1 MMTTTQPEAG
11 PGARLRGE
19 RGSALAIALI
29 FLLLMTLLGVS
40 AMQGSNLQERMAG
53 NLRDRNMAFQAAE
66 AALRTGET
74 WLMDVLNQSD
84 ANLNPN
90 LIDPAA
96 WDGSAPAGAVV
107 PPEPVVGLDGQL
119 ASDPLFYVAEPSL
132 RRIGIQLPPDF
143 RRIYPVT
150 ARGEGGSD
158 VAVVVLQS
166 TFEPPQ

>member
-1 MMTTTQPEAG
+1 MMAKRSNKSPFLHREH
-11 PGARLRGE
+11 
-19 RGSALAIALI
+19 GSALAVALI

-40 AMQGSNLQERMAG
+40 AMRGSNMQERMAG

-66 AALRTGET
+66 AALRGGEA
-74 WLMDVLNQSD
+74 WLMNVVNQQT
-84 ANLNPN
+84 AGLNPQIN
-90 LIDPAA
+90 NPAA
-96 WDGSAPAGAVV
+96 WTGAAPAPTGTVGA
-107 PPEPVVGLDGQL
+107 LDGQL
-119 ASDPLFYVAEPSL
+119 AGDPEFYVGPPSL
-132 RRIGIQLPPDF
+132 RRVGIQLPPDF

>member
-1 MMTTTQPEAG
+1 MAKLSNESFFRQ
-11 PGARLRGE
+11 RE
-19 RGSALAIALI
+19 RGSALAVALI

-40 AMQGSNLQERMAG
+40 AMRGSNMQERMAG

-66 AALRTGET
+66 AALRGGEA
-74 WLMDVLNQSD
+74 WLMNVVNQQT
-84 ANLNPN
+84 AGLNPQ
-90 LIDPAA
+90 IDNPAA
-96 WDGSAPAGAVV
+96 WTGAAPVPTGSVGA
-107 PPEPVVGLDGQL
+107 LDGQL
-119 ASDPLFYVAEPSL
+119 AADPEFYVGPPSL
-132 RRIGIQLPPDF
+132 RRVGIQLPPDF